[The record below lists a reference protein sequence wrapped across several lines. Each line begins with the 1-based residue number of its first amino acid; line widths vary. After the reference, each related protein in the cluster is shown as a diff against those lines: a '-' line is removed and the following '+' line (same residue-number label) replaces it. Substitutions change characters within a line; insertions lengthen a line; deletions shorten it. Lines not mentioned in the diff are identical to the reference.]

1 MLGFLEFLVKNR
13 KKEGT
18 RKLGI
23 TGPFATA
30 KGGLAATRTRAKKA
44 ILWFDAAKPCFAAA
58 KALFTEQIFGF
69 CSESLVFVHRLF
81 RNPNK

>member
-1 MLGFLEFLVKNR
+1 MKNR

-23 TGPFATA
+23 MGPFAAA
-30 KGGLAATRTRAKKA
+30 KGGLAAMRTRAKKA
-44 ILWFDAAKPCFAAA
+44 TLGFDATKPCFVVA
-58 KALFTEQIFGF
+58 KALFTDQIFGF
-69 CSESLVFVHRLF
+69 CSKSLVFVHRLF